1 MADQEKLPVYV
12 SEHISDNYNWDIVVA
27 FDIGTSYS
35 GYAYSDRK
43 QIKENKIN
51 LNEWIGNFSHDK
63 TAKAPSIVL
72 LNEDRTFNSFGYEAE
87 ANNAKMVQDKTHH
100 KCYRF
105 RNFKMRLYHE
115 KVPFLYIIVCRHFR
129 KIS

>member
-1 MADQEKLPVYV
+1 MASQEKIPVQV
-12 SEHISDNYNWDIVVA
+12 SECSSVYNWDIVVA
-27 FDIGTSYS
+27 IDIGTSYS

-87 ANNAKMVQDKTHH
+87 ANYAKMVQDKTHH

-115 KVPFLYIIVCRHFR
+115 KVGFTI
-129 KIS
+129 K